1 MIDEKIENLEKQIA
15 HIEGQVK
22 VLVLMNVAIL
32 ALIFSHFAFPSVIG
46 SVFP

>member
-1 MIDEKIENLEKQIA
+1 MTIEKIENLEKQIA

-32 ALIFSHFAFPSVIG
+32 ALIFSHFAFPAIVG